1 MLSHPTWLEG
11 NHVTYGSVPLP
22 AGSPTTHWRLELP
35 QLTTDTPV
43 QCTGHHPAATAPS
56 VLRLGFS
63 SGFASC
69 WGR

>member
-1 MLSHPTWLEG
+1 MLSHPAWLEG

-22 AGSPTTHWRLELP
+22 AGPPSTHWRSELP

-43 QCTGHHPAATAPS
+43 QCTGHHPAPS

-63 SGFASC
+63 SPFASC
-69 WGR
+69 